1 MKKDKR
7 PPAHLRPAT
16 RKWWKAVVADYELE
30 QHHVRILTL
39 AGESW
44 DRAEMAREA
53 LAEHGMTFND
63 RFGQPHA
70 RPEIAIERDS
80 RIAFCRCVRELGL
93 DVGEPEP
100 RKAWGYG
107 LQSGGQR

>member
-1 MKKDKR
+1 MKEKR

-16 RKWWKAVVADYELE
+16 RKWWKSVCADYELE
-30 QHHVRILTL
+30 QHHIRILTL
-39 AGESW
+39 AAEAW

-53 LAEHGMTFND
+53 LAQHGMVFAD

-80 RIAFCRCVRELGL
+80 RIGFCRCVRELGL
-93 DVGEPEP
+93 EVGDPETP
-100 RKAWGYG
+100 KTWGYG
-107 LQSGGQR
+107 LATGGAR